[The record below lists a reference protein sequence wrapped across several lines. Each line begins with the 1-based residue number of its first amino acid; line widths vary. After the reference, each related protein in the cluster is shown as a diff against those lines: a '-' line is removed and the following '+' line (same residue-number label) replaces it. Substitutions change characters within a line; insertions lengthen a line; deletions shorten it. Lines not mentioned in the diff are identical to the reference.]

1 MTCVELYGFLVICL
15 NISERGIFYTYSIN
29 KDVFMI
35 LFFVFFKG
43 AAIAGIVCGCVV
55 LILTVII
62 TVVMLRLAFSHLRL
76 ARISATNQ
84 R

>member
-1 MTCVELYGFLVICL
+1 
-15 NISERGIFYTYSIN
+15 
-29 KDVFMI
+29 MI
-35 LFFVFFKG
+35 LFVVYYKG

-55 LILTVII
+55 LVLAVII